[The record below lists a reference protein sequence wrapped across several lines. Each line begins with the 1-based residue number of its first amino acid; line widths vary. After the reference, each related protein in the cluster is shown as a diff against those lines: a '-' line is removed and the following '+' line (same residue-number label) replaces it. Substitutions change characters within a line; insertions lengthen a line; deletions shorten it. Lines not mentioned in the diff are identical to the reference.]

1 MRSDIDITL
10 SRLAQPRQ
18 LSRTRQAPNA
28 MGRKG
33 GADVDRLKQ
42 AAREFEAL
50 FLEQMVREMRDATPK
65 SDLFGREKGEEIF
78 QEMLDG
84 EFVRLMTEAG
94 GIGLANFILRSLAE
108 KGITR

>member
-18 LSRTRQAPNA
+18 LFRTRQAPNA